1 MQGAALRGWE
11 HPSLRGSG
19 TAAVT
24 CCSRASKDARLPG
37 RLARA
42 SRSPASH
49 HLPRDGPAFHQLR
62 RMGGLQPL
70 SPQPTNSWV
79 SRWFPAAE
87 HPPQPGMLM
96 LTQLENHA
104 AQEVT
109 QAPQGWPCSTQCW
122 EPQSSSPANRWVM
135 SPLPAAPPDPRPARV
150 ARAEENRS
158 GLAARSA
165 GV

>member
-11 HPSLRGSG
+11 PPSLRGSG

-49 HLPRDGPAFHQLR
+49 HLPRDGPAFHQLQ